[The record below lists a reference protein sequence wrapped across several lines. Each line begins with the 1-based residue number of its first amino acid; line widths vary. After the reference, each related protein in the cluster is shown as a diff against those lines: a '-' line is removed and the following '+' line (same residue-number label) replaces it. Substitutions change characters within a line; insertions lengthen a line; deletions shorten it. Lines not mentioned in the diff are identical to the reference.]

1 MRALTITKVLLISA
15 WLCIGAAAA
24 FAQNQNGQ
32 GGNGQGGNGQGGNG
46 QGGNGV
52 HGAPAALI
60 GAGIPAVLV
69 VGGVLIGAKLLK
81 RRQ

>member
-24 FAQNQNGQ
+24 FAQNQ
-32 GGNGQGGNGQGGNG
+32 NGQGGNG